1 MTQETVNVDSITS
14 YIRNGE
20 KVAHELDNRGSVKFN
35 PDGSLDQAITEAYWH
50 YGFYVFE
57 DVINAEELNELMD
70 AGKFD
75 YYELRGREVIFYW
88 RTIEPAARKP
98 VDFTVTA
105 TIPGKYTGPAS
116 RAYLYYTAEQKQWSE
131 PLKVTIRK

>member
-1 MTQETVNVDSITS
+1 MT
-14 YIRNGE
+14 
-20 KVAHELDNRGSVKFN
+20 VAIVGLPGGVE
-35 PDGSLDQAITEAYWH
+35 P
-50 YGFYVFE
+50 
-57 DVINAEELNELMD
+57 NAEELGELMK

-88 RTIEPAARKP
+88 RTIEPNAEKP

-116 RAYLYYTAEQKQWSE
+116 RAYLYYTAEQKQWTE
-131 PLKVTIRK
+131 PLKVKIRKP